1 MLIKDGGDIQ
11 SLTGATITT
20 RAVTNAIRSK
30 LLQKLR
36 DRL

>member
-20 RAVTNAIRSK
+20 RAVTNAIRETF
-30 LLQKLR
+30 QKAS
-36 DRL
+36 